1 MGNLTLN
8 GKERRACFR
17 DEKVIGPEYS
27 SWFKEKPWRES
38 MGFND
43 VKVTAQQELFFM
55 FMHFTWSEADR
66 GGQSGARRG
75 FRERRGN

>member
-1 MGNLTLN
+1 
-8 GKERRACFR
+8 
-17 DEKVIGPEYS
+17 
-27 SWFKEKPWRES
+27 

-55 FMHFTWSEADR
+55 FMHFTCSEADR

>member
-1 MGNLTLN
+1 
-8 GKERRACFR
+8 
-17 DEKVIGPEYS
+17 
-27 SWFKEKPWRES
+27 

-66 GGQSGARRG
+66 GGQSGAVEDFVRG
-75 FRERRGN
+75 GVTDKVRVK